1 MIGNKIAEKIT
12 LVGKTKSKEKRKED
26 GTKTYVSPE
35 KRHQIIDDSNC
46 FKHSIRMKYQK
57 ITNLLDATSDKAPRF
72 ITKNG

>member
-1 MIGNKIAEKIT
+1 MEQTFTYHQKKDTKLLMI
-12 LVGKTKSKEKRKED
+12 
-26 GTKTYVSPE
+26 
-35 KRHQIIDDSNC
+35 QNC